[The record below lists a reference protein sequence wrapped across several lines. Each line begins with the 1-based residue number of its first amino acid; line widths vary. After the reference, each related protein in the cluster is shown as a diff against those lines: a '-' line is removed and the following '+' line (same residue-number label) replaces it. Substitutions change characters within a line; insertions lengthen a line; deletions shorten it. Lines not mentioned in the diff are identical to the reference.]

1 MSFDL
6 KLTGGSFAFNSNGSL
21 ERLFNEDKLKQDIIK
36 VLLTSQGDVKLHPW
50 YGSPLGERVIG
61 KVLPFNILESE
72 VAEAVNFALNNL
84 MKLQSLQLRDGQYLT
99 PNEQISQIVNIKVQR
114 SMYDS
119 RQYNIVIDV
128 TTKKGSVIREVFDI
142 QL

>member
-6 KLTGGSFAFNSNGSL
+6 KLTNGSFEFGPNGSL
-21 ERLFNEDKLKQDIIK
+21 QCIFNEEKLKQDIIK
-36 VLLTSQGDVKLHPW
+36 ILLTSQGGDKLHPW

-61 KVLPFNILESE
+61 KALPFNILESE
-72 VAEAVNFALNNL
+72 VADAVNFCLTNI
-84 MKLQSLQLRDGQYLT
+84 MKLQKLQLKDGQHLT
-99 PNEQISQIVNIKVQR
+99 PTEQLSQILNVKVQR
-114 SMYDS
+114 SLYDS

-128 TTKKGSVIREVFDI
+128 STKKGSVIREVFDI